1 MFTVC
6 GRYTSKKSS
15 SGISVYAI
23 TLTWPKGGELFLAA
37 VTSTSQT
44 TVSML
49 GYEPSIKWS
58 SHGPAGG
65 IVLHLPAVHEDQM
78 PCQWAWVFKLN
89 HVSASGV

>member
-1 MFTVC
+1 
-6 GRYTSKKSS
+6 
-15 SGISVYAI
+15 VYAI
-23 TLTWPKGGELFLAA
+23 TLTWPKDGELFLAA

-65 IVLHLPAVHEDQM
+65 TVLHVPAIHEDQM
-78 PCQWAWVFKLN
+78 PCQWAWVFKLD
-89 HVSASGV
+89 HVSAYS